1 MDHFQYQNGELHAE
15 AVAIARIAEDVG
27 TPFYCYSTATLERHY
42 RVFEDAVQ
50 GLDATICYAVKANSN
65 VAVIATLAGL
75 GAGAD
80 VVSTGEMK
88 RALVAGIPASR
99 IIFSGVGKT
108 ADELAQ
114 ALKAGVIQINVE
126 SAPELETLSGVASS
140 LGLEASV
147 AVRVNPDI
155 DALTHEKI
163 ATGKSENKFGVD
175 WRAAPGVYARA
186 AELPGVRV
194 TGVAVHIGS
203 QILDL
208 EPFRRA
214 YERIAELVETLRADG
229 HGIGHLDLG
238 GGLGIPYED
247 EQPPSPEEYGAMVK
261 SIVGGLGCRIF
272 FEPGRLIAGN
282 AGILVTRVVRVKQG
296 TERTFVI
303 VDAAMNDLMRPS
315 LYNARH
321 AIQPVT
327 EPGAGANTAD
337 VEVPWEVVGPICET
351 GDTFG
356 RLGPMPEPA
365 EGDLLA
371 VRTAGA
377 YGAVMS
383 SAYNSRA
390 LVPEVMVNG
399 GDFAVIRERIT
410 VDDMLAR
417 ETLPDW
423 LTATGEARLE
433 AGE

>member
-50 GLDATICYAVKANSN
+50 GIDATICYAVKANSN

-80 VVSTGEMK
+80 VVSVGEMK

-99 IIFSGVGKT
+99 IVFSGVGKT
-108 ADELAQ
+108 ADELTQ

-140 LGLEASV
+140 LGLDASV

-247 EQPPSPEEYGAMVK
+247 EQPPSPEEYGAMVE
-261 SIVGGLGCRIF
+261 SIVGGLGCRVF
-272 FEPGRLIAGN
+272 FEPGRLITGN
-282 AGILVTRVVRVKQG
+282 AGVLVTRVVRVKQG
-296 TERTFVI
+296 QDRTFVI

-315 LYNARH
+315 LYNAHH

-327 EPGAGANTAD
+327 EPSARAKTVD
-337 VEVPWEVVGPICET
+337 VEVVGPICET

-356 RLGPMPEPA
+356 RPRPMPETA
-365 EGDLLA
+365 EGSLLA

-383 SAYNSRA
+383 STYNSRA

-399 GDFAVIRERIT
+399 GDFAVVRERIT

-423 LTATGEARLE
+423 LTGTGEARLE

>member
-1 MDHFQYQNGELHAE
+1 MDHFQYRDGEMFAE
-15 AVAIARIAEDVG
+15 DVAIARIAEDVG

-42 RVFEDAVQ
+42 RVFEDAVR

-80 VVSTGEMK
+80 VVSAGEMK
-88 RALVAGIPASR
+88 RAIIAGIPAPR

-114 ALKAGVIQINVE
+114 ALKAGVVQINVE
-126 SAPELETLSGVASS
+126 SEPELETLSAVASS

-147 AVRVNPDI
+147 AIRVNPDI

-186 AELPGVRV
+186 AELPGIAV

-214 YERIAELVETLRADG
+214 YERIAELVERLRADG

-261 SIVGGLGCRIF
+261 SVVGGLGCRVF

-282 AGILVTRVVRVKQG
+282 AGVLVTRVVRVKQG
-296 TERTFVI
+296 QDHAFVI
-303 VDAAMNDLMRPS
+303 VDAAMNDLMRPA
-315 LYNARH
+315 LYDAHH
-321 AIQPVT
+321 AIVPVT
-327 EPGAGANTAD
+327 EPGKGAKA
-337 VEVPWEVVGPICET
+337 VEVEVVGPICET

-356 RLGPMPEPA
+356 TPKPMPEAA
-365 EGDLLA
+365 EGDLLV

-377 YGAVMS
+377 YGAVMAS
-383 SAYNSRA
+383 TYNSRA
-390 LVPEVMVNG
+390 LVPEVMVQG
-399 GDFAVIRERIT
+399 SDFAIIRERIT
-410 VDDMLAR
+410 VDDMLSR
-417 ETLPDW
+417 ETLPGW
-423 LTATGEARLE
+423 LKGSGEARRE